1 MGLISW
7 IVLGLIAGYLAGFL
21 VKGDES
27 LGVIGHMLLGVVG
40 ALIGGFLA
48 GALLGV
54 APIDSVFDV
63 STIVAATIGAVIAV
77 VGWNALTGRSRM
89 GRGPI

>member
-21 VKGDES
+21 VRGDEG

-48 GALLGV
+48 GALLGKD
-54 APIDSVFDV
+54 PIQGALDLGS
-63 STIVAATIGAVIAV
+63 IVAATIGGVIAV
-77 VGWNALTGRSRM
+77 VAWNALTGRTRV

>member
-21 VKGDES
+21 VKGDEG

-48 GALLGV
+48 GALLGSD
-54 APIDSVFDV
+54 PIQGPLDV
-63 STIVAATIGAVIAV
+63 NAIVVATIGAVITV
-77 VGWNALTGRSRM
+77 VGWNALTGRTRM

>member
-21 VKGDES
+21 VRGDEG
-27 LGVIGHMLLGVVG
+27 LGIIGHMLLGIVG
-40 ALIGGFLA
+40 ALIGGFVV
-48 GALLGV
+48 GALLGTD
-54 APIDSVFDV
+54 PIQGPLDLG
-63 STIVAATIGAVIAV
+63 TIVASTIGAIIAV
-77 VGWNALTGRSRM
+77 VGWNALTGRQRM